1 MHIQWSLFCAA
12 AIFCTLPFEVQA
24 QDGSSAKKGRAPIYS
39 VTVVER
45 TTKAVN
51 YEYRSLPTRIDF
63 RGTVLLPK
71 ARGEATVES
80 KRGRT
85 EIEAKIENLPAPTRF
100 GREYLSYVLWA
111 ITPEGAPHNLGE
123 VVANGADKARLHVT
137 TDLQAFGL
145 IVTAEPY
152 AAIHQPSDVVV
163 LENEVRPDTIGKIEE
178 IQAKFELMPRG
189 HYTLNI
195 GMGTEISGGPKI
207 SMDRYEAQLE
217 LYEAQNAIT
226 IASTDAERYA
236 PEMMQKARQ
245 MFNQAQ
251 RNWAG
256 KVSPKLV
263 VQDAREAAQTA
274 EDARVVAERRRQ
286 GERAAAV
293 AAEVATAQQAKVEAR
308 ADADQAIAEARAARA
323 EADAERAAR
332 ERAEVDA
339 AEARRQAARAEATST
354 PATQSSGQR
363 PQ

>member
-1 MHIQWSLFCAA
+1 MTRGNVLEGINMHIQWSLFCAA

-24 QDGSSAKKGRAPIYS
+24 QDGSSAKNGRAPIYS

-100 GREYLSYVLWA
+100 GSEYLSYVLWA
-111 ITPEGAPHNLGE
+111 ITPEGAPQNLGE

-178 IQAKFELMPRG
+178 IQARYELMPRG

-195 GMGTEISGGPKI
+195 DKGMGTETSGGPKI

-217 LYEAQNAIT
+217 LYEAQNAIA
-226 IASTDAERYA
+226 IAVTADAERYA
-236 PEMMQKARQ
+236 PEIMQKARQ
-245 MFNQAQ
+245 VFNQAQ

-286 GERAAAV
+286 EEQAASAAA
-293 AAEVATAQQAKVEAR
+293 EIR
-308 ADADQAIAEARAARA
+308 
-323 EADAERAAR
+323 
-332 ERAEVDA
+332 
-339 AEARRQAARAEATST
+339 SHH
-354 PATQSSGQR
+354 P
-363 PQ
+363 

>member
-24 QDGSSAKKGRAPIYS
+24 QDGSSAKNGRAPIYS

-100 GREYLSYVLWA
+100 GSEYLSYVLWA
-111 ITPEGAPHNLGE
+111 ITPEGAPQNLGE

-178 IQAKFELMPRG
+178 IQARYELMPRG

-195 GMGTEISGGPKI
+195 DKGMGTETSGGPKI

-217 LYEAQNAIT
+217 LYEAQNAIA
-226 IASTDAERYA
+226 IAVTADAERYA
-236 PEMMQKARQ
+236 PEIMQKARQ
-245 MFNQAQ
+245 VFNQAQ

-286 GERAAAV
+286 EEQAASAAA
-293 AAEVATAQQAKVEAR
+293 EIR
-308 ADADQAIAEARAARA
+308 
-323 EADAERAAR
+323 
-332 ERAEVDA
+332 
-339 AEARRQAARAEATST
+339 SHH
-354 PATQSSGQR
+354 P
-363 PQ
+363 

>member
-1 MHIQWSLFCAA
+1 
-12 AIFCTLPFEVQA
+12 
-24 QDGSSAKKGRAPIYS
+24 

-45 TTKAVN
+45 TTKADN

-71 ARGEATVES
+71 ARGEAIIES

-137 TDLQAFGL
+137 ADLQAFGL

-178 IQAKFELMPRG
+178 IQARYELMPRG

-195 GMGTEISGGPKI
+195 DKGMGAETSGGPKI

-217 LYEAQNAIT
+217 LYEAQNAIA
-226 IASTDAERYA
+226 IAVTADAERYA
-236 PEMMQKARQ
+236 PEIMQKARQ
-245 MFNQAQ
+245 LFNQAQ

-286 GERAAAV
+286 QEQAASAAA
-293 AAEVATAQQAKVEAR
+293 EIHSNNR
-308 ADADQAIAEARAARA
+308 
-323 EADAERAAR
+323 
-332 ERAEVDA
+332 
-339 AEARRQAARAEATST
+339 
-354 PATQSSGQR
+354 
-363 PQ
+363 

>member
-12 AIFCTLPFEVQA
+12 AIFCTLPFEVPA
-24 QDGSSAKKGRAPIYS
+24 QDGSSAKNGRAPIYS

-71 ARGEATVES
+71 ARGEATIES

-111 ITPEGAPHNLGE
+111 ITPEGAPQHLGE

-178 IQAKFELMPRG
+178 IQARYELMPRG

-195 GMGTEISGGPKI
+195 DKGMGTETSGGPKI

-217 LYEAQNAIT
+217 LYEAQNAIA
-226 IASTDAERYA
+226 IAVTADAERYA
-236 PEMMQKARQ
+236 PEIMQKARQ
-245 MFNQAQ
+245 VFNQAQ

-286 GERAAAV
+286 EEQAASAAA
-293 AAEVATAQQAKVEAR
+293 EIR
-308 ADADQAIAEARAARA
+308 
-323 EADAERAAR
+323 
-332 ERAEVDA
+332 
-339 AEARRQAARAEATST
+339 SHH
-354 PATQSSGQR
+354 P
-363 PQ
+363 